1 MAQFTN
7 QAQLTYGNVVTNSN
21 IAVGEIASV
30 LTATKTAVR
39 QDYNQG
45 STITYIVNIINSG
58 NTTVSGLTVID
69 NLGEYTF
76 GVGTLVPLDYIDG
89 TILYFANGVL
99 QPTPTVT
106 SADGLTVTGI
116 SVPANGNALL
126 VYEASVN
133 QFAPINE
140 DGTITNTV
148 TIAGECANVVASE
161 TVSAISEPQVT
172 ITKSISPIPVSCGET
187 VTYTFLI
194 QNTGATALV
203 ATDNAVV
210 TDTFNPIISDVTA
223 TLNGAPI
230 GFSYDETTGLFRTN
244 ESEVTVPA
252 ATITQDLTTGEWSIT
267 PGTSTLVVT
276 GTI

>member
-45 STITYIVNIINSG
+45 STITYIINIINSG
-58 NTTVSGLTVID
+58 NTVISGLSVND

-99 QPTPTVT
+99 QQTPTVDT
-106 SADGLTVTGI
+106 ADGLSINGI
-116 SVPANGNALL
+116 YVPANGNALL

-140 DGTITNTV
+140 GGAITNTV
-148 TIAGECANVVASE
+148 AITGECANVVASE
-161 TVSAISEPQVT
+161 TVTAVSAPQLT
-172 ITKSISPIPVSCGET
+172 ITKSISPIPVSCGEN

-210 TDTFNPIISDVTA
+210 TDTFNPILSNVTA

-230 GFSYDETTGLFRTN
+230 SFSYDETTGEFRTN
-244 ESEVTVPA
+244 EGEVTVPA
-252 ATITQDLTTGEWSIT
+252 ATITQDLTTGEWTIT

-276 GTI
+276 GAI